1 MFLVYVS
8 PTRLEYITINW
19 LEQNVLKN
27 VYKQNEKNDIK
38 LKYKIILTRTRM
50 FWRMINIRQ
59 NDKIILYID
68 FKL

>member
-8 PTRLEYITINW
+8 PTRLEYIIINC

-27 VYKQNEKNDIK
+27 VYKQNEKNDVK

-50 FWRMINIRQ
+50 FWRTINI
-59 NDKIILYID
+59 
-68 FKL
+68 